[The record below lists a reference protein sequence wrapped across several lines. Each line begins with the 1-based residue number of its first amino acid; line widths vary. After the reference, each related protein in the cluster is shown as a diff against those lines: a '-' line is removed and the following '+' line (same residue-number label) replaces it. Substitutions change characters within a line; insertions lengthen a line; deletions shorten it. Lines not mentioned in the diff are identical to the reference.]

1 VSFGD
6 FLRAVPHG
14 ASLRMA
20 SAYCTVAGAL
30 EVDRVIRPTRVE
42 LLAGVDDFITEP
54 SLLRGVPTLAE
65 RWVVRPVRAAT
76 VPSPD
81 RRYQG
86 RRIFHPKV
94 LWAGSGASS
103 IAYIGSG
110 NLTAGGLGRNVE
122 LGVMLRGP
130 GFQSELA
137 AVWGELERYAIKAFD
152 VGAYERRR
160 AHRPALGV
168 VADLVPHEEQVL
180 VLEWNPL
187 GQGSTQLQFSPA
199 IAHAFF
205 GAFEDGEASRTVW
218 FLRNGTSHR
227 VRLSDHYRGQAEPR
241 TFGLNL
247 GRALRATLRPRFRAG
262 YALIFHREDGRYDI
276 GLTAAKSTLGRWVHD
291 AAESALLAQRG
302 QRGARSGHLM
312 AAVLRRARQ
321 VRPDACE

>member
-1 VSFGD
+1 
-6 FLRAVPHG
+6 
-14 ASLRMA
+14 
-20 SAYCTVAGAL
+20 
-30 EVDRVIRPTRVE
+30 
-42 LLAGVDDFITEP
+42 
-54 SLLRGVPTLAE
+54 
-65 RWVVRPVRAAT
+65 
-76 VPSPD
+76 
-81 RRYQG
+81 
-86 RRIFHPKV
+86 
-94 LWAGSGASS
+94 
-103 IAYIGSG
+103 
-110 NLTAGGLGRNVE
+110 
-122 LGVMLRGP
+122 MLRGP